1 MEFSSVYL
9 FTSWEFL
16 AFFILALTGYFLVP
30 KAVACIGKAGAL
42 KKFEWLQN
50 TQWIWL
56 LLSGS
61 VFYVSYYVFLSDK
74 YKYGTSAY
82 LFICCLLVSIISI
95 YVLARFIA
103 GRNEYQKA
111 HLKEHKAD
119 YTKED
124 KKKFKDKVK
133 RQKQFLVAI
142 CCLINVG
149 ILCVLKYTGFF
160 VDIANSAGASLT
172 TPDWIVL
179 PLGISFYTFQAIGY
193 VVDVNRGVCDAQKNP
208 FKLALFVSY
217 FPQMFQGPIG
227 RYDKL
232 APQLYSAHKF
242 DYDAFRNGAVR
253 MMWGFFKKL
262 VIADRITKFIDPVFA
277 DYNAYSGGVIAV
289 AVILYA
295 VQLYADFSG
304 YMDIALGASQCMG
317 ISLTENFER
326 PFFSKSVA
334 EFWRRWHISLG
345 DWFRDYVFYSILR
358 SKWCSNLVKKV
369 GNKNGFAK
377 YVSKN
382 IGTIIGLSVVWLIM
396 GFWHGDAWHYVF
408 MGVFFGAVII
418 LSTLLSK
425 PFKWTSE
432 KFRGAFF
439 DVLRIVRTGL
449 IIAFGF
455 IFFRADSLS
464 TAFGMIGKMFTFANG
479 EFASVLTPG
488 FNTFQ
493 WGISVVSILALF
505 GVSLYQENKGP
516 VRQKLFGSNIVLR
529 YAAVLLLL
537 LVVFMLGIY
546 GGAGGSFAY
555 FDF

>member
-16 AFFILALTGYFLVP
+16 AFFILALCGYYLVP
-30 KAVACIGKAGAL
+30 KAVACIGRIGAL

-56 LLSGS
+56 LISGG
-61 VFYVSYYVFLSDK
+61 VFYVSYYVFLSEK

-82 LFICCLLVSIISI
+82 LFMLCLAVSIVSI
-95 YVLARFIA
+95 YILGRVIA
-103 GRNEYQKA
+103 GRNRTQKA
-111 HLKEHKAD
+111 HLKEHKED

-124 KKKFKDKVK
+124 KKKYKEKIK
-133 RQKQFLVAI
+133 RQKQLFLFV
-142 CCLINVG
+142 CCFVNIG

-160 VDIANSAGASLT
+160 VDIANSMGASMVS
-172 TPDWIVL
+172 PDWIVL
-179 PLGISFYTFQAIGY
+179 PLGISFYTFQAVGY
-193 VVDVNRGVCDAQKNP
+193 VVDVYRGVCDAQKNP

-232 APQLYSAHKF
+232 APQLYARHRF
-242 DYDAFRNGAVR
+242 DYDGFTKGAVR

-262 VIADRITKFIDPVFA
+262 VIADRITKFIDPVFS
-277 DYNAYSGGVIAV
+277 DYSQYSGGVIAV
-289 AVILYA
+289 AVVMYA

-304 YMDIALGASQCMG
+304 YMDIALGGSQCMG

-326 PFFSKSVA
+326 PFFSLSVA

-345 DWFRDYVFYSILR
+345 DWFRDYVFYSVLR
-358 SKWCSNLVKKV
+358 SKWCSSLTKKF
-369 GNKNGFAK
+369 GNKNGFTK
-377 YVSKN
+377 FISKN
-382 IGTIIGLSVVWLIM
+382 IGTVIGLAIVWLIM

-418 LSTLLSK
+418 ISSLLSK

-432 KFRGAFF
+432 KFHGAFF
-439 DVLRIVRTGL
+439 DLFRILRTGL

-464 TAFGMIGKMFTFANG
+464 TAFGMIGKMFTLAQGKVSTLFI
-479 EFASVLTPG
+479 PG
-488 FNTFQ
+488 FNVFQ
-493 WGISVVSILALF
+493 WGIAAVSILVLF
-505 GVSLYQENKGP
+505 FVSLYQEKVSP
-516 VRQKLFGSNIVLR
+516 VREKLFSTNIVVR
-529 YAAVLLLL
+529 YIVVLVLLLSVL
-537 LVVFMLGIY
+537 MLGVY

>member
-1 MEFSSVYL
+1 M
-9 FTSWEFL
+9 
-16 AFFILALTGYFLVP
+16 
-30 KAVACIGKAGAL
+30 
-42 KKFEWLQN
+42 
-50 TQWIWL
+50 
-56 LLSGS
+56 
-61 VFYVSYYVFLSDK
+61 
-74 YKYGTSAY
+74 
-82 LFICCLLVSIISI
+82 
-95 YVLARFIA
+95 
-103 GRNEYQKA
+103 
-111 HLKEHKAD
+111 
-119 YTKED
+119 
-124 KKKFKDKVK
+124 
-133 RQKQFLVAI
+133 
-142 CCLINVG
+142 
-149 ILCVLKYTGFF
+149 
-160 VDIANSAGASLT
+160 
-172 TPDWIVL
+172 
-179 PLGISFYTFQAIGY
+179 
-193 VVDVNRGVCDAQKNP
+193 
-208 FKLALFVSY
+208 
-217 FPQMFQGPIG
+217 
-227 RYDKL
+227 
-232 APQLYSAHKF
+232 
-242 DYDAFRNGAVR
+242 
-253 MMWGFFKKL
+253 
-262 VIADRITKFIDPVFA
+262 
-277 DYNAYSGGVIAV
+277 
-289 AVILYA
+289 
-295 VQLYADFSG
+295 
-304 YMDIALGASQCMG
+304 
-317 ISLTENFER
+317 
-326 PFFSKSVA
+326 
-334 EFWRRWHISLG
+334 
-345 DWFRDYVFYSILR
+345 
-358 SKWCSNLVKKV
+358 
-369 GNKNGFAK
+369 
-377 YVSKN
+377 SKN

-546 GGAGGSFAY
+546 GGAGGSFVY

>member
-16 AFFILALTGYFLVP
+16 AFFICALAGYFIVP

-42 KKFEWLQN
+42 KEFEWLQN

-61 VFYVSYYVFLSDK
+61 VFYVSYYAFLSEK

-82 LFICCLLVSIISI
+82 MFMGCLIVSIISI
-95 YVLARFIA
+95 YILGRLVA
-103 GRNEYQKA
+103 GRNNYQKS
-111 HLKEHKAD
+111 HLKEHKGD

-133 RQKQFLVAI
+133 RQKQFLVFI
-142 CCLINVG
+142 CCLINIG

-160 VDIANSAGASLT
+160 VDIVNSMGATLSS
-172 TPDWIVL
+172 PDWIIL
-179 PLGISFYTFQAIGY
+179 PLGISFYTFQAVGY

-208 FKLALFVSY
+208 FRLALFVSY

-232 APQLYSAHKF
+232 APQLYAAHKF
-242 DYDAFRNGAVR
+242 NYEAFRNGAVR

-262 VIADRITKFIDPVFA
+262 VIADRITKFVDPVFA
-277 DYNAYSGGVIAV
+277 DYDSYSGVIIAV

-295 VQLYADFSG
+295 VQLYTDFSG

-358 SKWCSNLVKKV
+358 SKWCSSLVKKI

-377 YVSKN
+377 YISKN
-382 IGTIIGLSVVWLIM
+382 IGSIIGLTVVWLIM

-408 MGVFFGAVII
+408 MGVFFGLVII
-418 LSTLLSK
+418 LSSLLSK
-425 PFKWTSE
+425 PFKKTSE
-432 KFRGAFF
+432 VFSGAFF
-439 DVLRIVRTGL
+439 DFLRIVRTAL

-464 TAFGMIGKMFTFANG
+464 TAFGMIRKMFTL
-479 EFASVLTPG
+479 ASGSINSILVSG
-488 FNTFQ
+488 FNLFQ
-493 WGISVVSILALF
+493 WVVSAVCIFILLL
-505 GVSLYQENKGP
+505 VSIYQEKKGP
-516 VRQKLFGSNIVLR
+516 VRQKLFDSNIVLR
-529 YAAVLLLL
+529 YAVVVLLLL
-537 LVVFMLGIY
+537 SVFMLGVY